1 MAAVGDIVFARVR
14 NQAGDTLPVCGWLL
28 EEVEVGEELIVGC
41 LATAAKGVA
50 ETSTTKVGQ
59 QQVGYLRIA
68 RTSASG
74 TAPTQWTG
82 ERAKDLPS
90 FSTILKGW
98 KDLNRELKSSE
109 AECWEDPVQ
118 DRPAAERRT
127 RGAKK
132 LAADFA
138 QLGSLFGGELGRER
152 RRRRRGAH
160 GAEEPPKPSGEL
172 NGHVGPRSGWRQSPT
187 QQGSRQEAGGQLSC
201 AGRRRLRH
209 DAAVHDELPHGG
221 QAGSAASASPARP
234 RRRLPWWLL
243 VRRFGRRR
251 FGARSDRGRSIRS
264 SNGRLRR
271 SWE

>member
-1 MAAVGDIVFARVR
+1 MAAVGDIVFVRVR

-28 EEVEVGEELIVGC
+28 EEVEVGEQLIVGC

-82 ERAKDLPS
+82 ERAKDYLPS

-127 RGAKK
+127 HGAKK

-138 QLGSLFGGELGRER
+138 QLGSLFGGNSDVSDEDDD
-152 RRRRRGAH
+152 
-160 GAEEPPKPSGEL
+160 EEPMEPK
-172 NGHVGPRSGWRQSPT
+172 NRRSQ
-187 QQGSRQEAGGQLSC
+187 
-201 AGRRRLRH
+201 
-209 DAAVHDELPHGG
+209 
-221 QAGSAASASPARP
+221 AASSTGMLAPGAAGVRAQRSKDPAKKP
-234 RRRLPWWLL
+234 EAKGLDLQKKWP
-243 VRRFGRRR
+243 
-251 FGARSDRGRSIRS
+251 
-264 SNGRLRR
+264 
-271 SWE
+271 